1 MGNTARQAIID
12 IGSNTVRLVIYGGS
26 PRAPVVLYDDK
37 IAAGLGRGV
46 VARGKLD
53 RRSSAMALATLG
65 RFAALLRLVR
75 PGRLIVVATAA
86 VRQAANGPAFLAQ
99 VRALG
104 LPAEL
109 LSGEEEAE
117 ASAMGVIGAHPGAHG
132 LVADLGG
139 GSLELAR
146 IKGETVRERVSFP
159 LGVMPVAA
167 IRAEGRGRLR
177 RVVKE
182 SLAPLGWLPKVEG
195 RRLYLVGGA
204 WRALGRVQAHLGGCG
219 LESPI
224 PADQARALKA
234 TVREM
239 GVRRLAAIPGVSSAR
254 AAQLPHASA
263 LLSALIAETGVAEV
277 QISLTGLREGLLLR
291 GGVDFS
297 T

>member
-46 VARGKLD
+46 VARRKLD
-53 RRSSAMALATLG
+53 RRSTSLALATLT

-75 PGRLIVVATAA
+75 PQRLTVVATAA
-86 VRQAANGPAFLAQ
+86 VRDAANGAAFVAQ

-104 LPAEL
+104 LPAVI
-109 LSGEEEAE
+109 LSGEEEAK
-117 ASAMGVIGAHPGAHG
+117 ASALGVIGAHPGAHG
-132 LVADLGG
+132 MVADLGG

-146 IKGETVRERVSFP
+146 IKGEAVRECVSFP
-159 LGVMPVAA
+159 LGVMPVAK
-167 IRAEGRGRLR
+167 IRSGGRGRLR
-177 RVVKE
+177 KAVKE
-182 SLAPLGWLPKVEG
+182 AVGPLRWMNKVEG

-204 WRALGRVQAHLGGCG
+204 WRALFRVNAHLTGGN
-219 LESPI
+219 LEAAIS
-224 PADQARALKA
+224 ADKARALKA
-234 TVREM
+234 VVRDM

-263 LLSALIAETGVAEV
+263 LLSALVAETGVADV
-277 QISLTGLREGLLLR
+277 QVSLTGLREGLLMQE
-291 GGVDFS
+291 G
-297 T
+297 